1 MINNNFSNLSLGA
14 APAFSNAAAMGRAR
28 NQQNALF
35 AQSLA
40 ARTMQQAAA
49 RKQQEDSP
57 LAKQLKEMKEA
68 MKQLSQLQD
77 AEVTPAKARKRAA
90 QQKIVSLRDRV
101 KQLEG
106 VLAKNGP
113 ISRSFAKSTAR
124 ELKDIAKQLAAAVRE
139 LKNCNEGGEGAG
151 GGVDLGA
158 IAAAVGATIAAPGE
172 GAEGSEGSEANEA
185 SEACEGAEQ
194 AAAQAAEA
202 EQTAREAERQAEEGA
217 QAAQEASED
226 AQAAAQNAA
235 QTEGTD
241 ASRAAGQTPR
251 SKESDDVDMS
261 QVIDEVKTSLRN
273 AARMLRERLRDSQ
286 TREKKDLDEVDAIL
300 RKMDD
305 EALQE
310 TVANAYLGRLASEAG
325 AGADFYGA
333 DGVAGALQSA
343 MGALLY
349 EQA

>member
-151 GGVDLGA
+151 GGGVDLGA

-172 GAEGSEGSEANEA
+172 GAEGSEGSEASEA
-185 SEACEGAEQ
+185 SEGAEQ

-235 QTEGTD
+235 QAEGTD

-251 SKESDDVDMS
+251 SRESDDVDMS

-286 TREKKDLDEVDAIL
+286 QREKKDLDEVDAIL

>member
-14 APAFSNAAAMGRAR
+14 APAFSNAAAMGRMR

-151 GGVDLGA
+151 GGGVDWGA

-172 GAEGSEGSEANEA
+172 GAEGSEGSET

-217 QAAQEASED
+217 RTAQEASED

-261 QVIDEVKTSLRN
+261 QVIDEVKSSLRN

>member
-172 GAEGSEGSEANEA
+172 GAEGSEGSEASEA
-185 SEACEGAEQ
+185 SEGAEQ

-217 QAAQEASED
+217 RTAQEASED

-286 TREKKDLDEVDAIL
+286 QREKKDLDEVDAIL

-343 MGALLY
+343 LGALLY

>member
-151 GGVDLGA
+151 GGGVDVGA

-172 GAEGSEGSEANEA
+172 GAEGSEASEA

-286 TREKKDLDEVDAIL
+286 QREKKDLDEVDAIL

-343 MGALLY
+343 LGALLY

>member
-158 IAAAVGATIAAPGE
+158 IAAAAGATIAAPGE

-235 QTEGTD
+235 QAEGTD

-286 TREKKDLDEVDAIL
+286 QREKKDLDEVDAIL

-325 AGADFYGA
+325 TGADFYGA

-343 MGALLY
+343 LGALLY

>member
-151 GGVDLGA
+151 GGGVDLGA

-172 GAEGSEGSEANEA
+172 GAEGSEGSEA

-261 QVIDEVKTSLRN
+261 QVIDEVKSSLRN

-286 TREKKDLDEVDAIL
+286 QREKKDLDEVDAIL

-343 MGALLY
+343 LGALLY

>member
-172 GAEGSEGSEANEA
+172 GAEGSEGSEA

-286 TREKKDLDEVDAIL
+286 QREKKDLDEVDAIL

-343 MGALLY
+343 LGALLY

>member
-1 MINNNFSNLSLGA
+1 MIHNNLSNVSWRGA
-14 APAFSNAAAMGRAR
+14 AAYGNAAAWGRAR

-40 ARTMQQAAA
+40 AQTMRAAA
-49 RKQQEDSP
+49 RKQEESP
-57 LAKQLKEMKEA
+57 LDRQLKEMKEA

-77 AEVTPAKARKRAA
+77 AEITPAKARKRAA

-139 LKNCNEGGEGAG
+139 LKNCNEGETSGG

-158 IAAAVGATIAAPGE
+158 IAAAAGSVGAPETAA
-172 GAEGSEGSEANEA
+172 AQDEA
-185 SEACEGAEQ
+185 SDASAGGEGAEQ
-194 AAAQAAEA
+194 AAAQA
-202 EQTAREAERQAEEGA
+202 EQTAREAEQQAQEGA
-217 QAAQEASED
+217 QSAERASDE
-226 AQAAAQNAA
+226 AQAAAQSA
-235 QTEGTD
+235 EG
-241 ASRAAGQTPR
+241 REQGEAAGVRPLLGVPR
-251 SKESDDVDMS
+251 SEKSADGEM
-261 QVIDEVKTSLRN
+261 QEMIDEVKTGLRN
-273 AARMLRERLRDSQ
+273 AARMLRERLRDAQ
-286 TREKKDLDEVDAIL
+286 QREKKDLDEMEAIL

-310 TVANAYLGRLASEAG
+310 AVAAAYLGRLSNEAAG
-325 AGADFYGA
+325 AAALYGS
-333 DGVAGALQSA
+333 DGLAGAQQSA
-343 MGALLY
+343 LGALLH

>member
-1 MINNNFSNLSLGA
+1 MIQNNFSVGGMTVY
-14 APAFSNAAAMGRAR
+14 SNAAAWGRMR
-28 NQQNALF
+28 NQQNAQF

-40 ARTMQQAAA
+40 AQTMRAAA
-49 RKQQEDSP
+49 RKQEESP
-57 LAKQLKEMKEA
+57 LTRQLKEMKEA

-77 AEVTPAKARKRAA
+77 AEITPAKARKRAA

-139 LKNCNEGGEGAG
+139 LKSCNEGETGG

-158 IAAAVGATIAAPGE
+158 IAAATAGATETAAAQGE
-172 GAEGSEGSEANEA
+172 DEAADAGAQSDA
-185 SEACEGAEQ
+185 GAEQ
-194 AAAQAAEA
+194 AAAQA
-202 EQTAREAERQAEEGA
+202 EQTAREAEQQAEAGARTA
-217 QAAQEASED
+217 QAASDE
-226 AQAAAQNAA
+226 AQAAAQDAEGRAQEAA
-235 QTEGTD
+235 SGVPPLSG
-241 ASRAAGQTPR
+241 APR
-251 SKESDDVDMS
+251 SENSAEGEM
-261 QVIDEVKTSLRN
+261 QEVIDEVKSGLRN
-273 AARMLRERLRDSQ
+273 AARMLRERLRDAQ
-286 TREKKDLDEVDAIL
+286 QREKKDLDDMEAIL

-310 TVANAYLGRLASEAG
+310 AVAAAYINRLSNEVAG
-325 AGADFYGA
+325 AAVLYGS
-333 DGVAGALQSA
+333 DGLAGALQSA
-343 MGALLY
+343 QGALLH

>member
-68 MKQLSQLQD
+68 MKQLSQLKD

-151 GGVDLGA
+151 GGGVDLGA
-158 IAAAVGATIAAPGE
+158 IAAAAGATIAAPGE
-172 GAEGSEGSEANEA
+172 GAEGSEGSEASEA
-185 SEACEGAEQ
+185 SEGAEQ

-235 QTEGTD
+235 QAEGTD

-286 TREKKDLDEVDAIL
+286 QREKKDLDEVDAIL

>member
-172 GAEGSEGSEANEA
+172 GAEGSEASEA

-343 MGALLY
+343 LGALLY